1 MYYDLPE
8 CLPHLLV
15 QTVNSHKAILKSYTL
30 KALAVLAVGTPFAV
44 TKMSTAGF
52 SKQDVSTH
60 LEIDGVNYG
69 AFDKIVGLSEV
80 SQKTAATTTNG
91 ISYHKVSF
99 QRDFVTDPSL
109 YLWAKNVMHGRTE
122 LKDVH
127 VVVENREGE
136 ELSRYVLKL
145 CKPLAWTVEAA
156 NPALGGFHETI
167 DIAVQDIAIY

>member
-1 MYYDLPE
+1 M
-8 CLPHLLV
+8 
-15 QTVNSHKAILKSYTL
+15 QAVNPLKAIYKRYSLRALGLLTL
-30 KALAVLAVGTPFAV
+30 VAPFAI

-52 SKQDVSTH
+52 SKRDIRTR

-69 AFDKIVGLSEV
+69 SFDKIDGLSEV
-80 SQKTAATTTNG
+80 GQKSSATNANG
-91 ISYHKVSF
+91 ASFHKVSF

-127 VVVENREGE
+127 VVLANKDGE

-145 CKPLAWTVEAA
+145 CKPLAWSVEAA